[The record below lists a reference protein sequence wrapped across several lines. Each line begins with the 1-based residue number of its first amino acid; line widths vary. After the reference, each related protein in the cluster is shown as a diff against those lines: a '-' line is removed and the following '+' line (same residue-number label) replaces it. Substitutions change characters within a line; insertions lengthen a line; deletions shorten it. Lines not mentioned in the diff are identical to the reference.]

1 MSKLLA
7 RLSDAA
13 KSGVYAAPHLE
24 DILDATRGS
33 GLQVAR
39 IDLGGAAGKD
49 ALLDRISA
57 ALRFPDW
64 FGRNWDALEDCLADL
79 SWSKA
84 RGHVLLFESASDLS
98 LPDRKT
104 LTGILEA
111 AAADW
116 RGRNRSFFA
125 VFIGDATGLPELYR
139 PRK

>member
-13 KSGVYAAPHLE
+13 KSGVYAAPHVE

-33 GLQVAR
+33 ELRVAR
-39 IDLGGAAGKD
+39 IDLGGVAGKET
-49 ALLDRISA
+49 LLDRISA

-79 SWSKA
+79 SWSQA
-84 RGHVLLFESASDLS
+84 RGHVLLFENAKGASSA
-98 LPDRKT
+98 DRKT
-104 LTGILEA
+104 LAEILEA
-111 AAADW
+111 AAAHW
-116 RGRNRSFFA
+116 RGKRPFFA
-125 VFIGDATGLPELYR
+125 VFIGDAAGLPELYR